1 MLYLI
6 MSLLVSMTAS
16 QGSCIKTNGDIEFWV
31 NTATNAAQATKIIAT
46 ESIVMPELTV
56 NGHVTLGSSASSP
69 ASSGEEDTIQIIGVL
84 QVTGTASFTELQFQK
99 QDDTWALLKDVIKV
113 LEQKIDKLCQASKA
127 GDNVC
132 EL

>member
-16 QGSCIKTNGDIEFWV
+16 QDSCIKSNGDIEFWV

-56 NGHVTLGSSASSP
+56 NGPVTLGSP

-99 QDDTWALLKDVIKV
+99 QDETPALLKDVIKV
-113 LEQKIDKLCQASKA
+113 LEQKIYKLCQAS

-132 EL
+132 L